1 MGVHKRA
8 QEEQGPQDYQHLRL
22 DHSDSQDTIG
32 WKSGAHPMAP
42 QAGIP

>member
-1 MGVHKRA
+1 MGVQKRA
-8 QEEQGPQDYQHLRL
+8 QEEQGPQDYHHLL
-22 DHSDSQDTIG
+22 LGHSDSQHTIG